1 MKRAFTLVEVT
12 LAMGIMSVGVLSLVG
27 LYSYGYR
34 EANQSRQ
41 DVGATAV
48 ADAVLAQ
55 LASAA
60 SSTNVTWAKFS
71 QLRNYPDDSGWG
83 YFVDENTGRIKG
95 DPTSRAMSDFSGF
108 LGELGV
114 QDQGFQFPNLPNKMN
129 CGLVI
134 QHERG
139 KQIVRFGF
147 RLMTHKSELLSA
159 PLFYTEAKFMGVG
172 Q

>member
-41 DVGATAV
+41 DVGATAL
-48 ADAVLAQ
+48 ADIVLAQ
-55 LASAA
+55 LAAAA
-60 SSTNVTWAKFS
+60 SATNVTWSAFKS
-71 QLRNYPDDSGWG
+71 LGNYPDDSGWG

-95 DPTSRAMSDFSGF
+95 DPTGRARSDFSKF
-108 LGELGV
+108 ISDLGV
-114 QDQGFQFPNLPNKMN
+114 QGEGFQFPSLPNNMN

-134 QHERG
+134 QHEQG
-139 KQIVRFGF
+139 KQVVRFGF

-159 PLFYTEAKFMGVG
+159 PLFYTEAKFMGGG